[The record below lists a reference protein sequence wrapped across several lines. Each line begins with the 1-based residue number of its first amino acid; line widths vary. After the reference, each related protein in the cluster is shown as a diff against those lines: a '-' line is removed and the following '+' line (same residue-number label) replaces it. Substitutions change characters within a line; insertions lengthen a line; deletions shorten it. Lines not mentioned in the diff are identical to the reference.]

1 VRRLPQFEEVK
12 DESSEGPDR
21 SRDRVGGP
29 RRTSRVRFVARSL
42 VLVGALTLIPAF
54 FLPGTYPMNPR
65 LDPRIWYAV
74 GGDWL
79 GIGIAIIALGILVG
93 AYARH
98 FESRRPS

>member
-1 VRRLPQFEEVK
+1 MK
-12 DESSEGPDR
+12 DESSDGPDR
-21 SRDRVGGP
+21 FGDRVGGP
-29 RRTSRVRFVARSL
+29 RRIGWLRFVARSF

-79 GIGIAIIALGILVG
+79 GIGIAIIAFGILVG

-98 FESRRPS
+98 FELRRPT

>member
-1 VRRLPQFEEVK
+1 MRRLPQFEEVK
-12 DESSEGPDR
+12 DESSRGPDR

-29 RRTSRVRFVARSL
+29 RRTRRVRFVARSL
-42 VLVGALTLIPAF
+42 VLAGVLTLIPAF

-65 LDPRIWYAV
+65 LEPRIWYAV

-79 GIGIAIIALGILVG
+79 GIGITIIALGILVG